1 MKGVILLCVL
11 IGTVFCKSV
20 KEKDKTRPPRVSYRG
35 HKLLSVKAQTPLE
48 VEFLREL
55 QNDPDLELDFW
66 KQPMRGD
73 VHIHVEP
80 KHEKKFIQTIERAG
94 LKYSVLQEDIQ
105 RGIDTEWQS
114 ISRHAG
120 SRDYTQTY
128 LDLIGVD
135 DFLSTLAAEVP
146 QRLERFNLGRTT
158 IEGRQIWAVKISTDL
173 NGSGKKAVWIE
184 CGTHAREFI
193 TISTCLATANNL
205 ARLYGGTG
213 AAAEKATAM
222 LDLYDWYIV
231 PVHNPDGYDYA
242 YWVSRLWRKNRRQ
255 NNGIC
260 FGVDLNRNWNS
271 NFGGTGSS
279 GQSCSDTY
287 RGNSALSEPETAA
300 LNDAVQTTNTVAFI
314 SIHSYSQYILLP
326 WGYQS
331 SKPSDYNTL
340 LRIARSAEAELE
352 SYYNTA
358 FLVGTPPDILYVA
371 SGGAYDHMKL
381 NNGIKYSFTYEL
393 RPGSGSSWGFELP
406 ENQIAPTIEETFAS
420 LWKFAEEIYAD
431 DNATGRK

>member
-1 MKGVILLCVL
+1 
-11 IGTVFCKSV
+11 
-20 KEKDKTRPPRVSYRG
+20 
-35 HKLLSVKAQTPLE
+35 
-48 VEFLREL
+48 
-55 QNDPDLELDFW
+55 
-66 KQPMRGD
+66 MRGD

-406 ENQIAPTIEETFAS
+406 ENHIAPTIEETFAS